1 MREILRAI
9 VSASFMLNL
18 AIIATTLASSVVQA
32 DPPLPGEELLGSC
45 TDCYICIRPGED
57 CNRYP
62 VGRGCE
68 NFTANCECNR
78 IYSSPTDYRD
88 LCHPKVPRSID

>member
-32 DPPLPGEELLGSC
+32 EPQLPGSGTEYTCSQCYSC
-45 TDCYICIRPGED
+45 VT
-57 CNRYP
+57 
-62 VGRGCE
+62 VGDRK
-68 NFTANCECNR
+68 
-78 IYSSPTDYRD
+78 S
-88 LCHPKVPRSID
+88 VV